1 MGLHSTASLAVKRTS
16 NAKNRETQIEATPKV
31 VRVTTP
37 KDMRVDPSLPGVTLT
52 TWEKV
57 KAYAK
62 FYFGGFKQLRENMRT
77 VKAIRARVDA
87 GGSSVSR
94 EEFQIQVRHSRDMMR
109 LVPFALTVLVFEELS
124 PLILLA
130 VPSLCPSTCVTY
142 GQAIGVAKK
151 HDKTKLR
158 LHGEAVK
165 RIGDSGIPLKTF
177 NSSKKLAALGAQRA
191 DTGLFALKDLGRED
205 LRLINRFMGATG
217 VIATPVFSVDRLRGR
232 LLKHLEYLRQDDLLL
247 AEDELL
253 ESLPLIELHNAC
265 QERGIPSADREIE
278 DLRKALATWVALS
291 AGCKSSDDMLPIVWS
306 RLVLFNKNVVVV

>member
-31 VRVTTP
+31 ARVTTP

-94 EEFQIQVRHSRDMMR
+94 EEFQIQVRHSRDMVR

-165 RIGDSGIPLKTF
+165 RIEDSGIPLKAF
-177 NSSKKLAALGAQRA
+177 NSSKKLAALGAQCA

-217 VIATPVFSVDRLRGR
+217 VIATPIFSVDRLRGR

-278 DLRKALATWVALS
+278 DLRKALATWAALS
-291 AGCKSSDDMLPIVWS
+291 ARCKSPDDMLPIVWS